1 MEGRKTLV
9 ISEISSQ
16 RKYSRVYVA
25 LYKFMRKITENKLK
39 LSTQAPTKG
48 QIDPRSVKGKY
59 L

>member
-1 MEGRKTLV
+1 MEGRKILV

-25 LYKFMRKITENKLK
+25 LYKFMRKITENKL
-39 LSTQAPTKG
+39 STQAPTKG